1 MTALEDLWYGNLRP
15 VKEFVD
21 DNAEYKNLL
30 RLMGNNREKFEIELS
45 TSNSNSLKI

>member
-1 MTALEDLWYGNLRP
+1 MTILENLWYGNLRL

-30 RLMGNNREKFEIELS
+30 RLMGNNRGKFEIERS
-45 TSNSNSLKI
+45 ISNSNSLKM

>member
-1 MTALEDLWYGNLRP
+1 MTAFEDLRYGNLRP

-45 TSNSNSLKI
+45 ISNSNSLKI